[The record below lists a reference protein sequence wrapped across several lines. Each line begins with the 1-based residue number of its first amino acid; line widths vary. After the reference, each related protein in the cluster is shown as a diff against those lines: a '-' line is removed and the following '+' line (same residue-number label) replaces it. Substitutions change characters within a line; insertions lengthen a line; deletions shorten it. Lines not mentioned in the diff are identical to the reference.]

1 MDRRKGDPVKWA
13 YYNEFDEYAAQWL
26 RNLTSAG
33 LIAQGEVDQ
42 RSIKHVHPDDLR
54 GFTQV
59 HFFAGIGVWSHAL
72 RSSGWEDDRPVWTG
86 SCPCQPFSTAGNRAG
101 MDDERHLWP
110 DMFRLIEA
118 HRPAVVMGEQVASKD
133 GLTWL
138 DTVQADL
145 EGAEYT
151 TWAADT
157 CAAGVGAPHIRQRL
171 YWVGYS
177 KRDRLQGRL
186 SGWPNPA
193 RGLVYGSTRRDG
205 TVDGVGNP
213 YGDGFEPMGEASA
226 TNGYWSATDTDGRAV
241 WVADTGGERRQQ
253 DAGGAPGHEEAH
265 GWEPHLDH
273 IFAGDVQ
280 VHRSHPTYGF
290 WGNPDWLLCKDGR
303 WRPIEPG
310 VTALVDEPASRVVPS
325 STSWRTPAGPK
336 GFGHIP
342 SQVRGYGNA
351 ICSVQASAFIRAVM
365 EHRP

>member
-1 MDRRKGDPVKWA
+1 MYTPTTCEDSRRFTSSPESASGLTPFARLVGKMTVLYGQAPALASRSQLPATEQAWM
-13 YYNEFDEYAAQWL
+13 
-26 RNLTSAG
+26 TSAISG
-33 LIAQGEVDQ
+33 RTCSD
-42 RSIKHVHPDDLR
+42 SSKHIDLPSLWESR
-54 GFTQV
+54 
-59 HFFAGIGVWSHAL
+59 L
-72 RSSGWEDDRPVWTG
+72 RARMG
-86 SCPCQPFSTAGNRAG
+86 SPGST
-101 MDDERHLWP
+101 
-110 DMFRLIEA
+110 
-118 HRPAVVMGEQVASKD
+118 
-133 GLTWL
+133 
-138 DTVQADL
+138 
-145 EGAEYT
+145 
-151 TWAADT
+151 
-157 CAAGVGAPHIRQRL
+157 L
-171 YWVGYS
+171 Y

-205 TVDGVGNP
+205 TVDGVGHP
-213 YGDGFEPMGEASA
+213 YGDGFEPRGEASA

-265 GWEPHLDH
+265 GREPHLYH

-310 VTALVDEPASRVVPS
+310 VTALVDEPASRVVSS

-342 SQVRGYGNA
+342 SQVKGYGNA
-351 ICSVQASAFIRAVM
+351 ICSVQAQAFIEAVM